1 MKREDQHIIGF
12 AHRDFWRT
20 PTIEELRREKRVEP
34 VHDLREL
41 RDEGASDDE
50 VDAFMAALASLKG
63 RA

>member
-1 MKREDQHIIGF
+1 MTRDDHHIIEF

-41 RDEGASDDE
+41 RDEDASDDE
-50 VDAFMAALASLKG
+50 VDAFMAALASFEGK
-63 RA
+63 A